1 MEIQQVQRRL
11 FCIFWAFIVI
21 TTLLI
26 AFFETVQP
34 QLNLPLSA
42 VDTFW
47 IVAIM
52 EMLTICAIPV
62 AMKLTRFSFVKK
74 RITGIN
80 SLQKVLMLRLVVLAG
95 LMVINTLL
103 HYLLHQTALGY
114 LAIVLLLSLVF
125 IYPSLSRC
133 QNEYEQ
139 TQK

>member
-1 MEIQQVQRRL
+1 
-11 FCIFWAFIVI
+11 
-21 TTLLI
+21 
-26 AFFETVQP
+26 
-34 QLNLPLSA
+34 
-42 VDTFW
+42 
-47 IVAIM
+47 
-52 EMLTICAIPV
+52 
-62 AMKLTRFSFVKK
+62 MKKC
-74 RITGIN
+74 ITGIN